1 MKFLDLKKD
10 VMIFIFLYNHD
21 VLVVVIAVRKPLISD
36 FDLRE
41 VKAARLSA
49 GPAAGDGADGQAVSE
64 EGTVDLPGA
73 KTRTQTPDVLK
84 ISSRNLG
91 TYVLRNQ
98 EL

>member
-1 MKFLDLKKD
+1 
-10 VMIFIFLYNHD
+10 
-21 VLVVVIAVRKPLISD
+21 LISD

-49 GPAAGDGADGQAVSE
+49 GPAAGDGAEGQAVAE
-64 EGTVDLPGA
+64 EGAVDLPGA

-91 TYVLRNQ
+91 MATSHILCYFLRHEKKVAYLFEN
-98 EL
+98 